1 MPTKTKPSKT
11 ARIHKLY
18 NHNVYYMFSQK
29 PKGLG
34 EMHEDLRAIWL
45 NICNPTNQ
53 QSCFINLGIL
63 GRISFHPQ
71 CSSVFLIHIPLREA
85 GPPH

>member
-18 NHNVYYMFSQK
+18 NHNVYIFSKIPQ
-29 PKGLG
+29 GLG

-45 NICNPTNQ
+45 SICNPTNQ
-53 QSCFINLGIL
+53 QSCFANLGIL
-63 GRISFHPQ
+63 GRVSFHPQ
-71 CSSVFLIHIPLREA
+71 CSSVFIINIPLRGAE
-85 GPPH
+85 PPH